1 MVTVKFKIILEQFKE
16 TMQEFIINASVLI
29 FKKIKQK
36 IENIKGGHLANF
48 NAKVTTLSKV
58 LVFIQTGD
66 SLNNR
71 NYINGH
77 NILSVL
83 AIEKN

>member
-48 NAKVTTLSKV
+48 NAKVTDDSTYV
-58 LVFIQTGD
+58 LRTYDPG
-66 SLNNR
+66 
-71 NYINGH
+71 
-77 NILSVL
+77 L
-83 AIEKN
+83 A